1 MWSVDASGVEAR
13 QVHGDRRERG
23 KMDIRRNR
31 LALSIAAVVI
41 GAGVLLLAG
50 PGAMGQ
56 TPSARPSITGDDA
69 VPLDVGVGKTKLIEA
84 PWPVSRVSVS
94 KPEIADVEV
103 LSPHQILV
111 MGNVIG
117 TTDLI
122 LWNEDEEAWRARI
135 NVVLDLRNLQDDLK
149 QIFPE
154 SKLELVQSQDVV
166 VVTGSL
172 RRAEQ
177 AAQLQKVMA
186 AYGIEHVDTTSIA
199 GVHQVHLQVRIAEA
213 SRQAIRALGI
223 NAIYAGNDFFRM
235 S

>member
-1 MWSVDASGVEAR
+1 MWSVAATGVEAR
-13 QVHGDRRERG
+13 RVHGNRRERG

-31 LALSIAAVVI
+31 LAHLIAAVVI

-69 VPLDVGVGKTKLIEA
+69 VPLDVGVGRTKLIEA

-117 TTDLI
+117 MTDLI
-122 LWNEDEEAWRARI
+122 LWNEDEEAWRARV

-149 QIFPE
+149 HIFPE
-154 SKLELVQSQDVV
+154 SELELIQSQDVV

-177 AAQLQKVMA
+177 AAQLGEVLA
-186 AYGIEHVDTTSIA
+186 AYGVKYVDTTSVA
-199 GVHQVHLQVRIAEA
+199 GVHQVQLQVRIAEA
-213 SRQAIRALGI
+213 SRQALQLPTL
-223 NAIYAGNDFFRM
+223 
-235 S
+235 